1 MSVSALKLLGLCSM
15 LFDHVYHI
23 FPELSFRLP
32 DPLRFLWL
40 YFGRLAAPIFLYS
53 LVSGFRHTGDRSRYA
68 FRLLG
73 FALFSQLPYLLFFR
87 AEDHRHGLPLS
98 GFGDVGGNILFTLAL
113 GLGMLALVE
122 RFGEKNRPLA
132 VLGVVGCMVLARVL
146 DFEGREGYLLII
158 LSLYLLT
165 DGKQRPRW
173 AAVSLL
179 LLAALL
185 GRWRL
190 LTMLADPRMRPSILL
205 NTLGPFLGLCLALFG
220 CNGEK
225 GRGSL
230 LGKWGM
236 YLFYPLHLLALG
248 ALGMAMPPRL

>member
-23 FPELSFRLP
+23 FPELAFRLP
-32 DPLRFLWL
+32 DQLRFLWL
-40 YFGRLAAPIFLYS
+40 YFGRLAAPIFMYS
-53 LVSGFRHTGDRSRYA
+53 LVSGFRHTRDRSQYA
-68 FRLLG
+68 FRLLA

-98 GFGDVGGNILFTLAL
+98 GFWDVGWNILFTLTL
-113 GLGMLALVE
+113 GLVMLALVE

-132 VLGVVGCMVLARVL
+132 LLGAVGCMALARLL

-158 LSLYLLT
+158 LVLYFLT
-165 DGKQRPRW
+165 DGRQRPRW
-173 AAVSLL
+173 MAVSLL

-185 GRWRL
+185 ARWRL
-190 LTMLADPRMRPSILL
+190 LTMLTDPGMRHSILL
-205 NTLGPFLGLCLALFG
+205 NTLGPFFGLCLAFFG

-225 GRGSL
+225 GRGSPL
-230 LGKWGM
+230 TKWGM

-248 ALGMAMPPRL
+248 ALGMAMPPLL

>member
-15 LFDHVYHI
+15 LCDHIYHI
-23 FPELSFRLP
+23 FPFYFLP
-32 DPLRFLWL
+32 DPLRVAAL
-40 YFGRLAAPIFLYS
+40 YFGRLAAPIFMYS
-53 LVSGFRHTGDRSRYA
+53 LASGFRHTRDRSRYA
-68 FRLLG
+68 FRLLA

-98 GFGDVGGNILFTLAL
+98 TFGEVGGNILFTLAL

-122 RFGEKNRPLA
+122 RWGEKNRPLA
-132 VLGVVGCMVLARVL
+132 VLGVIGCMVLARLL

-158 LSLYLLT
+158 LVLFLLT
-165 DGKQRPRW
+165 DGRQRPRW
-173 AAVSLL
+173 MEVILL

-185 GRWRL
+185 ARWRL
-190 LTMLADPRMRPSILL
+190 LTMLTDPRMLPSILL

-225 GRGSL
+225 GRSSRI
-230 LGKWGM
+230 GKWGM

-248 ALGMAMPPRL
+248 ALGMAAPPM